1 MPTESSA
8 VTVTG
13 LAMTLPSTSPRAD
26 VLTRWLDALESVIFG
41 KRDVLRLAIACW
53 LAEGHLLLEDVPGTG
68 KTTLARALAK
78 SIGAQFRRIQF
89 TSDLLPSDVL
99 GVAVWSA
106 ERATFVFKPGP
117 IFANVVLADELNRTP
132 PRTQSA
138 LLECM
143 SEPQISIEGITKALP
158 RPFFVIATQNPLE
171 FEGTYPLPES
181 QLDRFL
187 MRVRLGFAAR
197 ADEARILRSR
207 ATDDPLETL
216 QPVMK
221 VEDLPGW
228 SASVRAVRV
237 EDALLDYVLQVGE
250 ATRKS
255 GRFVH
260 GASTRALLGWQRAA
274 QALAV
279 LDGRAFVIP
288 DDFKSSA
295 TAVLAHRLVPAHAAN
310 ERDDADVLLRELLDE
325 VAVPR

>member
-1 MPTESSA
+1 MA
-8 VTVTG
+8 VTRLTARDAA
-13 LAMTLPSTSPRAD
+13 LLP
-26 VLTRWLDALESVIFG
+26 WIDALESVIFG
-41 KRDVLRLAIACW
+41 KREVLTLAVACL

-78 SIGAQFRRIQF
+78 SIGAQFRRVQF

-106 ERATFVFKPGP
+106 ERSAFVFKPGP

-143 SEPQISIEGITKALP
+143 SEAQVSIEGVTKALP

-187 MRVRLGFAAR
+187 MRVSLGFAAR
-197 ADEARILRSR
+197 EEELRILRSR
-207 ATDDPLETL
+207 ATADPLERL
-216 QPVMK
+216 EPVL
-221 VEDLPGW
+221 DIAALPEW
-228 SASVRAVRV
+228 IARTRAVRV
-237 EDALLDYVLQVGE
+237 DDALLGYLVALGH
-250 ATRKS
+250 ATRES

-260 GASTRALLGWQRAA
+260 GASTRALLGLQRAA

-279 LDGRAFVIP
+279 LDGRTFVVP
-288 DDFKSSA
+288 DDVKA
-295 TAVLAHRLVPAHAAN
+295 VAVPVLAHRLMPASEAN
-310 ERDDADVLLRELLDE
+310 DRDDSETLVRQLLDE
-325 VAVPR
+325 LPVPR